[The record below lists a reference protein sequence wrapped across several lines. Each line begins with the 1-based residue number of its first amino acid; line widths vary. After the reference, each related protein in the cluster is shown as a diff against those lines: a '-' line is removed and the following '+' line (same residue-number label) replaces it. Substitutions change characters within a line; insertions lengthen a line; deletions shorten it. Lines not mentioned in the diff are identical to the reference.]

1 MGLEK
6 VCKFFA
12 TLGPIGYLPAPG
24 TMASAAVLIALY
36 FIKPCSGF
44 CCYTFLVLISIIIS
58 FFIIEW
64 TQRYYKLGDAS
75 EIVIDEYVGALI
87 AIMFLPVTI
96 PVYMA
101 AFIMFRFFDIYKP
114 LGIRKIEE
122 LPGAFGVLFDDVVAG
137 VYSWIVVYSG
147 LVLYG
152 YFF

>member
-1 MGLEK
+1 MN
-6 VCKFFA
+6 
-12 TLGPIGYLPAPG
+12 
-24 TMASAAVLIALY
+24 
-36 FIKPCSGF
+36 
-44 CCYTFLVLISIIIS
+44 
-58 FFIIEW
+58 
-64 TQRYYKLGDAS
+64 
-75 EIVIDEYVGALI
+75 ALI
-87 AIMFLPVTI
+87 AIMFLPATV
-96 PVYMA
+96 PVYIA

>member
-24 TMASAAVLIALY
+24 TMASAVVLIALY
-36 FIKPCSGF
+36 FIKPCSSF
-44 CCYTFLVLISIIIS
+44 CCYTSLVLISIIIS

-87 AIMFLPVTI
+87 AIMFLPLTI
-96 PVYMA
+96 PVYIS
-101 AFIMFRFFDIYKP
+101 AFILFRFFDIYKP

-152 YFF
+152 HFF